1 MSTVYMYSS
10 TYRREHINS
19 NQTCVDW
26 IVVLW
31 HEQSRVTADKFGYHG
46 NVPKQFIWK
55 PLWSRYQLW
64 YWQRLQVRQ
73 LLVLKFLFHK
83 NEHILFKSTKYTCI
97 LKNLHKENIMRE
109 KLNTCTM
116 FFAQK
121 TPPNPTYHLSIFFF
135 LSCIKMQWA
144 APHTVY
150 Q

>member
-10 TYRREHINS
+10 TYMREHINS

-73 LLVLKFLFHK
+73 LLVLKFLFNK
-83 NEHILFKSTKYTCI
+83 NGHILFKSTKYTCI
-97 LKNLHKENIMRE
+97 LKNLHKENIMR
-109 KLNTCTM
+109 N
-116 FFAQK
+116 
-121 TPPNPTYHLSIFFF
+121 
-135 LSCIKMQWA
+135 
-144 APHTVY
+144 
-150 Q
+150 

>member
-1 MSTVYMYSS
+1 MYSS
-10 TYRREHINS
+10 TYMREHINS

-83 NEHILFKSTKYTCI
+83 NGHILFKSTKYTCI
-97 LKNLHKENIMRE
+97 LKNLHKENIMRNWIHVLCSLH
-109 KLNTCTM
+109 KKPHQT
-116 FFAQK
+116 QHII
-121 TPPNPTYHLSIFFF
+121 YQFFF